1 MQTLYLLTHN
11 KVKQPIYTFILLVI
25 LSLTFVS
32 CRDQAVHVDP
42 HFVGVWDGTDGV
54 STFSMSI
61 DNGSNGYW
69 HQNNHGV
76 FSTAQ
81 GIARIKHGKL
91 YIGLKSFAIDQYP
104 LQDTTSWSM
113 ILSGITY
120 LKQ

>member
-1 MQTLYLLTHN
+1 
-11 KVKQPIYTFILLVI
+11 VKRPIKFFILLVFA
-25 LSLTFVS
+25 STTFTA
-32 CRDQAVHVDP
+32 CKDHAVYIDP
-42 HFVGVWDGTDGV
+42 HFVGLWNGTDGV

-91 YIGLKSFAIDQYP
+91 YIGLKSYDINQYP
-104 LQDTTSWSM
+104 TQDTTSWSM
-113 ILSGITY
+113 TLSSITY

>member
-1 MQTLYLLTHN
+1 MQTLYLLTQN
-11 KVKQPIYTFILLVI
+11 KVRQPIKVYILLAIV
-25 LSLTFVS
+25 LLTIAS
-32 CRDQAVHVDP
+32 CRDHAVHIDP

-54 STFSMSI
+54 STYSMSI
-61 DNGSNGYW
+61 DDGSNGYW

-91 YIGLKSFAIDQYP
+91 YIGLKPFGINQYP
-104 LQDTTSWSM
+104 TQDTTSWSM
-113 ILSGITY
+113 VLSGITY